1 MVPLNM
7 RTASLYYTDPAE
19 WIAGLFEGDRA
30 PAAARAMKIST
41 FLLVIGLLG
50 ALAGVVLW
58 DWSVFAGIGFDLPP
72 VGWIALGFGVLVTIA
87 IGSGLMFLVFYSS
100 RHGYDDA
107 VGSKDEDGTA

>member
-1 MVPLNM
+1 MSS
-7 RTASLYYTDPAE
+7 ACLYYTDPVPLMRRPLKA
-19 WIAGLFEGDRA
+19 ISATMA
-30 PAAARAMKIST
+30 AMKIST
-41 FLLVIGLLG
+41 LLVIVGLLG

-72 VGWIALGFGVLVTIA
+72 IGWIALGLGALVTIA

-107 VGSKDEDGTA
+107 VGSKDEDGTV